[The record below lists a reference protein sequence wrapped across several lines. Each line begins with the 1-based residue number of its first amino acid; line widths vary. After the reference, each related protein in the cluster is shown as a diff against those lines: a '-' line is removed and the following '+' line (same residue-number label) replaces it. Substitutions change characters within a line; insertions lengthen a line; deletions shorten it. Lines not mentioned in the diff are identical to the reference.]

1 MAGYD
6 NKRIGMMFPLRF
18 EESDGVDKSAKPIRY
33 ISPCTYEEHIRQSL
47 RTLLLTA
54 RGERFMRPK
63 FGSGLGAYLF
73 EGIDAT
79 TVSLIKRE
87 VRGTVERYEPRVELT
102 DVKVDHSVQDLGVLR
117 IAVYYRI
124 KSTGASDE
132 TSVEVNGRRT
142 K

>member
-1 MAGYD
+1 MADYD
-6 NKRIGMMFPLRF
+6 NKRIGMKFPLQF
-18 EESDGVDKSAKPIRY
+18 VAVENVEKGAKPIR
-33 ISPCTYEEHIRQSL
+33 SLSACTFEEHVKQSL

-54 RGERFMRPK
+54 RGERFMRPE

-87 VRGTVERYEPRVELT
+87 VWGTVERYEPRVELT
-102 DVKVDHSVQDLGVLR
+102 DVTVDHSVQDLGVLR

-124 KSTGASDE
+124 KSTGLSDQL
-132 TSVEVNGRRT
+132 SVDVGRKGR
-142 K
+142 

>member
-1 MAGYD
+1 MADYE
-6 NKRIGMMFPLRF
+6 NNRIGMKFPLQF
-18 EESDGVDKSAKPIRY
+18 EAAESAEKSAKPIW
-33 ISPCTYEEHIRQSL
+33 SLSACTYEEHIKQSL
-47 RTLLLTA
+47 RTILLTA
-54 RGERFMRPK
+54 RRERFMRPE

-102 DVKVDHSVQDLGVLR
+102 DVTVDHSVQDLGVLR

-124 KSTGASDE
+124 KSTGASDQL
-132 TSVEVNGRRT
+132 SVDVGGKGR
-142 K
+142 